1 MKILAIN
8 TALKESAIAL
18 IEGKK
23 VLCETCWG
31 AFSREAE
38 MLMPEIHKMLKKAK
52 TDYKEIKKIIVLKG
66 PGSFTGI
73 RIGITAAN
81 TISYLLKVPIYSLT
95 AFDFLYEKFKKY
107 PIILYAGR
115 KEVYIKSSAKEPPV
129 IHPGTEVEG
138 HFCGELLQEQEKLF
152 KKIKLEKSKKTF
164 GQVIANLSAKALKKE
179 KIVEPLYIKKPY

>member
-23 VLCETCWG
+23 VIYEKSWKS
-31 AFSREAE
+31 FSNEAE
-38 MLMPEIHKMLKKAK
+38 KLMPEIHKAGI
-52 TDYKEIKKIIVLKG
+52 DGIKKIIVLKG

-81 TISYLLKVPIYSLT
+81 TISYLLKIPIYSLT

-129 IHPGTEVEG
+129 IHLGTEVEG
-138 HFCGELLQEQEKLF
+138 FFYGELLQEQEEAF

-164 GQVIANLSAKALKKE
+164 GQVIANLSAKTLKKE